1 MSVKTLS
8 EMHKASFVEN
18 WMLWLKLW
26 KWLLI
31 YEGKIPGDDNI
42 TVGYNPKNCNSTDN
56 LKNVFTLSSRAFNS
70 KSKQIHAS
78 EYFLKKVN
86 YRILIWFFYLKRPS
100 ACLVKHWMF

>member
-70 KSKQIHAS
+70 KSKQIINQGMDHV
-78 EYFLKKVN
+78 YMQVN
-86 YRILIWFFYLKRPS
+86 IF
-100 ACLVKHWMF
+100 

>member
-70 KSKQIHAS
+70 KSKQIINQGMDHVNIFFTES
-78 EYFLKKVN
+78 EL
-86 YRILIWFFYLKRPS
+86 
-100 ACLVKHWMF
+100 